1 MKRHIG
7 LISVLTVLAAVLFL
21 PVLISCKDRG
31 TQLRQALAAADSL
44 MKTDPQAA
52 LDTLLTIDSADA
64 AGLPR
69 ADRALYTLLRTEAGY
84 KCWLPV
90 AGNTTAIS
98 EAVDYYRR
106 KGPEDRLARALTMQ
120 GAVLTEC
127 GDPDGAMLAY

>member
-7 LISVLTVLAAVLFL
+7 LVSVLTVLAAVLFL

-52 LDTLLTIDSADA
+52 LDTLLTIDSTDA

-69 ADRALYTLLRTEAGY
+69 ADRALYTLLRTEDIF
-84 KCWLPV
+84 
-90 AGNTTAIS
+90 N
-98 EAVDYYRR
+98 
-106 KGPEDRLARALTMQ
+106 
-120 GAVLTEC
+120 VL
-127 GDPDGAMLAY
+127 